1 MDGFTYVDAAV
12 AAIIIISA
20 ILAYSRG
27 LVRETMAIAGWIV
40 AAIVAF
46 TFAATAEPLVREV
59 PFLGDILGDS
69 CELAIIA
76 AFALVFA
83 LALVVLSFFTPLLS
97 GAVRDSVLGPFD
109 RGLGFIFGV
118 LRGILLVAVAF
129 VVYDRVTVSDGVPA
143 IEASRSAVIFGR
155 AQANIE
161 QQIPEDAPGWIV
173 TRYEGLVGE
182 CGAPVESLEAVPDAD
197 ATLVPTQ

>member
-1 MDGFTYVDAAV
+1 MDGFTFVDAAV

-27 LVRETMAIAGWIV
+27 LVRETMAIVGWIA

-46 TFAATAEPLVREV
+46 TFAGTAEPLVREI
-59 PFLGDILGDS
+59 PFVGDILGDS

-97 GAVRDSVLGPFD
+97 GFVRDSVLGPFD

-118 LRGILLVAVAF
+118 LRGILLVAVGF
-129 VVYDRVTVSDGVPA
+129 IVYDRITVSDGIPV
-143 IEASRSAVIFGR
+143 IEESRSALIFER

-161 QQIPEDAPGWIV
+161 RQIPEDAPGWIV
-173 TRYEGLVGE
+173 ARYEGLVGD
-182 CGAPVESLEAVPDAD
+182 CGAPVESLEAVPDAEG
-197 ATLVPTQ
+197 TLVPTR